1 MNGNRGNMVLAFLAG
16 GAIGAGLALLF
27 APASG
32 AETRKRLKEG
42 AHDVTDL
49 ARNRAGEGVGKV
61 THLVEDNKEDLKAAY
76 ETGKDAFLK
85 SREKHLLKESV

>member
-1 MNGNRGNMVLAFLAG
+1 MSGNRGNMVLAFLAG

-42 AHDVTDL
+42 AHDAKEWAKSRV
-49 ARNRAGEGVGKV
+49 GEGVGRV
-61 THLVEDNKEDLKAAY
+61 THLVNDNKEDIKAAY
-76 ETGKDAFLK
+76 DAGKDAFLK
-85 SREKHLLKESV
+85 SREKHLPKEPV